1 MPSLQ
6 NYWYTTSKIP
16 KINWLHPLARG
27 LKFFAYPTQ
36 GGMTDLVSGKTGTL
50 ANGSRP
56 ATKTTKYGTVRYFAG
71 GNLQFSGINHGIG
84 TGPLTMWARHRW
96 DGTSGS
102 YKTPI
107 CINTNLTLYAPFSS
121 TNRNLAADS
130 TFGGQGSVVYSG
142 TNVLTSGVWADVSI
156 AFGGSSTSSTGY
168 IDGKAQSTSSS
179 MNYSNIGTTGHINV
193 GMGQGTSEY
202 ARGDTK
208 YAIVWGRKLSAEEQ
222 LFLTNFGPES
232 LFIQPRE
239 FLFLA
244 DIAAGGATYTLSAES
259 GSYSLAGTANALT
272 ASRKLT
278 ASSGSYAYTGTNAAL
293 SKTIVLDAATGAYVY
308 TGTAASLV
316 ASRAITAA
324 SGTYNYTG
332 TAAALLASR
341 VITGGSG
348 SYVYTGTNVTL
359 TYNTVGSYTLTAD
372 SGAYNF
378 SGTAA
383 ALTASHV
390 LTAASGTYT
399 YTGTNNA
406 LNRQYYITGE
416 SGSFL
421 YTGTNTDLSKS
432 SKLVASSGSF
442 VYAGTSAALTY
453 SGQEIWSVQ
462 SDVSTTWSTQ
472 VDETTTWTI
481 Q

>member
-6 NYWYTTSKIP
+6 NYWYSTNKLP

-121 TNRNLAADS
+121 ANRNLAADS
-130 TFGGQGSVVYSG
+130 TFGGQGSIVYSG

-244 DIAAGGATYTLSAES
+244 DVVAGGITGTGAGTLSAITGS
-259 GSYSLAGTANALT
+259 GTGIIEITGTGAGTLSAITGSSSGTFYGLFTGTAAGDLAAVT
-272 ASRKLT
+272 ASSSGTFTPTGFTGT
-278 ASSGSYAYTGTNAAL
+278 ADANLAAVTGSASGTFYGAFTGTGAGDLQAVTGSASGTFSAADFFGSGAGTLSAVTASGTGILKYSGTGAGSLQSVTGSGAGYIEITGTGAGDFQAIIGSSSGSYAGN
-293 SKTIVLDAATGAYVY
+293 V
-308 TGTAASLV
+308 TGTAAGTLAAII
-316 ASRAITAA
+316 ASA
-324 SGTYNYTG
+324 SGNNGEIAYG
-332 TAAALLASR
+332 KIF
-341 VITGGSG
+341 V
-348 SYVYTGTNVTL
+348 VKP
-359 TYNTVGSYTLTAD
+359 D
-372 SGAYNF
+372 KYNF
-378 SGTAA
+378 
-383 ALTASHV
+383 
-390 LTAASGTYT
+390 
-399 YTGTNNA
+399 
-406 LNRQYYITGE
+406 
-416 SGSFL
+416 
-421 YTGTNTDLSKS
+421 
-432 SKLVASSGSF
+432 KLKAEK
-442 VYAGTSAALTY
+442 
-453 SGQEIWSVQ
+453 Q
-462 SDVSTTWSTQ
+462 TWSLH
-472 VDETTTWTI
+472 
-481 Q
+481 